1 MVWIEQPIGVGFTQG
16 KPNITNEIE
25 LGEQFVGFYKN
36 FMKTFD
42 LQGRD
47 IYLTGESYGGYYV
60 PYVADAILNE
70 NNPDMPLKGIA
81 INDPI
86 IADGTMQQVR
96 MIKRIKSKL
105 NPLTRSALSAN
116 CDLRLRQVLGEPSLS
131 QRDLCGSPAEAK
143 RCMWLHRFHGQ
154 ILQVPTTK

>member
-1 MVWIEQPIGVGFTQG
+1 M
-16 KPNITNEIE
+16 E

-36 FMKTFD
+36 FMETFD
-42 LQGRD
+42 LQGHD

-86 IADGTMQQVR
+86 IGDGTTQQVR
-96 MIKRIKSKL
+96 SQCPRKMQEKS
-105 NPLTRSALSAN
+105 
-116 CDLRLRQVLGEPSLS
+116 D
-131 QRDLCGSPAEAK
+131 
-143 RCMWLHRFHGQ
+143 H
-154 ILQVPTTK
+154 